1 MKFVAIR
8 MDYLQF
14 SVRGKVLENL
24 VT

>member
-8 MDYLQF
+8 TDYLQF